1 MRTKGILLNKSNL
14 IKAGLY
20 VFTII
25 VIGNGALI
33 LTLPHTALRKS
44 LSPVISFS
52 SLNSIRQKY
61 ILKKRDSTNEGLKES
76 PWLSSVILGL
86 LTFPIVNSHWE
97 TFFNEEKP
105 FHYIFLSVLPL
116 FRSPPISF

>member
-25 VIGNGALI
+25 VIGNGALV

-61 ILKKRDSTNEGLKES
+61 ILR
-76 PWLSSVILGL
+76 
-86 LTFPIVNSHWE
+86 
-97 TFFNEEKP
+97 
-105 FHYIFLSVLPL
+105 
-116 FRSPPISF
+116 